1 MDVRDVL
8 GYSSNGN
15 SSGKR
20 SMKPPDP
27 PTLGPSKSNDTF
39 AEPRAKAPRTDDIN
53 GLGSKLDSLKE
64 TDGDILV
71 GTRTEADD
79 ELGMVSED
87 DITES
92 TVRKM
97 CTLLEKRILANQ
109 EARTKFPDQP
119 TKFMDSEVEL
129 QETLESMQILA
140 ANPNLYGVLAAQ
152 TRPLHLLIGLL
163 SHDNTDISVNVI
175 DLLHSLLEPTGLKD
189 SDSDAVG
196 PLLEFF
202 FSNQLVQL
210 LTQNLSRLDESVR
223 DEAEGVHT
231 TLGIIES
238 LLDIRPDMAVTIAQQ
253 GIYSWLLRRIQR
265 RQFDKNKL
273 YVSEVLAILLQLDDA
288 NKTRLGEMDGIDVLL
303 QQLAAYKRHDPGS
316 REEAEMMYNL
326 FDCLCSTLMLAS
338 NKDKFLKGEGVQ
350 LMNLMLRERHAARD
364 CALKVLDYAM
374 SVVAPGES
382 GGSGAFLLSEG
393 EAAAAANCNKFVEVL
408 GLRTIFPLFM
418 HSPQAKGA
426 KLAAAIREKSLPGP
440 TSAEMEE
447 HIISI
452 VAALLR
458 QCTGAYLQRVLAKF
472 TENEHE
478 KVDRLVELHFQY
490 HEQVTKANA
499 KIETFREHLSKRP
512 DISKEEVDEV
522 VALKR
527 MDSGLLSLQLID
539 VSLLFIAVNGAPSIF
554 PCIQRFL
561 KMRGAS
567 TSTLVETVRDY
578 AESLGESRTAM
589 TTEKARVL
597 RLIGKFGELNAKS
610 SSPVA
615 ADRNNPPLPPL
626 PQ

>member
-8 GYSSNGN
+8 GYSSSGN
-15 SSGKR
+15 PSGKR

-27 PTLGPSKSNDTF
+27 PTLGLGKSSDPL
-39 AEPRAKAPRTDDIN
+39 AEPRPKAPRTDDYN

-64 TDGDILV
+64 TDGDILA
-71 GTRTEADD
+71 GGRSEADD

-223 DEAEGVHT
+223 DEADGVHT

-326 FDCLCSTLMLAS
+326 FDCLCSTLMLAP

-382 GGSGAFLLSEG
+382 GSGGAFLLSEG

-458 QCTGAYLQRVLAKF
+458 QCTGAYLHRVLAKF

-490 HEQVTKANA
+490 HERVTKANA
-499 KIETFREHLSKRP
+499 KIESFRERLSKRP
-512 DISKEEVDEV
+512 DIGKEELDEV

-539 VSLLFIAVNGAPSIF
+539 VSLLFIAVNGASSIF

-561 KMRGAS
+561 KMRGVS

-597 RLIGKFGELNAKS
+597 RLIGKFGELNSKS
-610 SSPVA
+610 SSAVA
-615 ADRNNPPLPPL
+615 GDRNHPPL
-626 PQ
+626 

>member
-8 GYSSNGN
+8 AFGSSNN
-15 SSGKR
+15 ASRKR
-20 SMKPPDP
+20 SNKPPDP
-27 PTLGPSKSNDTF
+27 PTLGPSKPNDVF
-39 AEPRAKAPRTDDIN
+39 LEPRAKAPRTADSSGI
-53 GLGSKLDSLKE
+53 GLASDLTRESFKSKDADEELAAASARI
-64 TDGDILV
+64 DG
-71 GTRTEADD
+71 EE

-92 TVRKM
+92 IVRKM
-97 CTLLEKRILANQ
+97 CSLLEKRILANQ

-129 QETLESMQILA
+129 QETLESMQILS

-152 TRPLHLLIGLL
+152 SRPLHLLIGLL
-163 SHDNTDISVNVI
+163 SHDNTDISVNVV

-189 SDSDAVG
+189 ADPGAVG
-196 PLLEFF
+196 PLLDFF

-210 LTQNLSRLDESVR
+210 LTQNLARLDESVR

-238 LLDIRPDMAVTIAQQ
+238 LLDIRPEMAVTIAQQ
-253 GIYSWLLRRIQR
+253 GIYAWLLRRIQR

-273 YVSEVLAILLQLDDA
+273 YVSEVLSILLQLDDA
-288 NKTRLGEMDGIDVLL
+288 NKTRLGDMDGIDVLL
-303 QQLAAYKRHDPGS
+303 QQLAVYKRHDPS
-316 REEAEMMYNL
+316 TREEAEMMYNL
-326 FDCLCSTLMLAS
+326 FDCLCSTLMLAT

-374 SVVAPGES
+374 SVVVPTEGSAE
-382 GGSGAFLLSEG
+382 GGGAFLLSEG

-458 QCTGAYLQRVLAKF
+458 QCTGQFLQRVLAKF

-490 HEQVTKANA
+490 HDRVTKANA
-499 KIETFREHLSKRP
+499 KIESLRQRLSNRP
-512 DISKEEVDEV
+512 DVSSEELEEIVE
-522 VALKR
+522 LKR

-539 VSLLFIAVNGAPSIF
+539 VSLLDIAVNGQPSIF
-554 PCIQRFL
+554 PCLQRL
-561 KMRGAS
+561 MKMRGAS
-567 TSTLVETVRDY
+567 TSALVQTVRDY
-578 AESLGESRTAM
+578 AESLGESRTSM

-597 RLIGKFGELNAKS
+597 RLIGHFGELCSA
-610 SSPVA
+610 SPTKP
-615 ADRNNPPLPPL
+615 R
-626 PQ
+626 

>member
-1 MDVRDVL
+1 MVQQNGHYRPITNQNHMSDAIH
-8 GYSSNGN
+8 SSLPLW
-15 SSGKR
+15 SHADEELAAASAR
-20 SMKPPDP
+20 
-27 PTLGPSKSNDTF
+27 
-39 AEPRAKAPRTDDIN
+39 I
-53 GLGSKLDSLKE
+53 
-64 TDGDILV
+64 DG
-71 GTRTEADD
+71 EE

-92 TVRKM
+92 IVRKM
-97 CTLLEKRILANQ
+97 CSLLEKRILANQ

-129 QETLESMQILA
+129 QETLESMQILS

-152 TRPLHLLIGLL
+152 SRPLHLLIGLL
-163 SHDNTDISVNVI
+163 SHDNTDISVNVV

-189 SDSDAVG
+189 ADPGAVG
-196 PLLEFF
+196 PLLDFF

-210 LTQNLSRLDESVR
+210 LTQNLARLDESVR

-238 LLDIRPDMAVTIAQQ
+238 LLDIRPEMAVTIAQQ
-253 GIYSWLLRRIQR
+253 GIYAWLLRRIQR

-273 YVSEVLAILLQLDDA
+273 YVSEVLSILLQLDDA
-288 NKTRLGEMDGIDVLL
+288 NKTRLGDMDGIDVLL
-303 QQLAAYKRHDPGS
+303 QQLAVYKRHDPS
-316 REEAEMMYNL
+316 TREEAEMMYNL
-326 FDCLCSTLMLAS
+326 FDCLCSTLMLAT

-374 SVVAPGES
+374 SVVVPTE
-382 GGSGAFLLSEG
+382 GGGAFLLSEG

-418 HSPQAKGA
+418 HSPQAKG
-426 KLAAAIREKSLPGP
+426 KSLPGP

-458 QCTGAYLQRVLAKF
+458 QCTGQFLQRVLAKF

-490 HEQVTKANA
+490 HDRVTKANA
-499 KIETFREHLSKRP
+499 KIESLRQVRRRRTYFS
-512 DISKEEVDEV
+512 EELEEIVE
-522 VALKR
+522 LKR

-539 VSLLFIAVNGAPSIF
+539 VSLLDIAVNGQPSV
-554 PCIQRFL
+554 
-561 KMRGAS
+561 
-567 TSTLVETVRDY
+567 STLRLDSQEVT
-578 AESLGESRTAM
+578 ASLHSAFLLQ
-589 TTEKARVL
+589 L
-597 RLIGKFGELNAKS
+597 RISLFICKLLKWYW
-610 SSPVA
+610 
-615 ADRNNPPLPPL
+615 
-626 PQ
+626 

>member
-1 MDVRDVL
+1 MSEMFLDIA
-8 GYSSNGN
+8 N

-27 PTLGPSKSNDTF
+27 PTLGPSKPSDPF
-39 AEPRAKAPRTDDIN
+39 AEPRAKAPRTDDFN
-53 GLGSKLDSLKE
+53 GLGSKLDPLKD

-238 LLDIRPDMAVTIAQQ
+238 LLDIRPDMAMAIAQQ

-490 HEQVTKANA
+490 YEQVTKANA
-499 KIETFREHLSKRP
+499 KIETFRERLSKRP
-512 DISKEEVDEV
+512 DVSKEEVDEV

-610 SSPVA
+610 SSLAA
-615 ADRNNPPLPPL
+615 ADCNNPTFPPL